1 MEELSDGQ
9 LLRII
14 IGEADTFEGRPLYEA
29 ILVMLRRE
37 GLAGASV
44 FHGTAGFGA
53 SSVVHTSKVLRLSQD
68 LPVLIECVDTA
79 AKIDSV
85 LPILDG
91 MITEGLMT
99 IEKADVR
106 VYRGREDR

>member
-1 MEELSDGQ
+1 MEELRDGQ

-14 IGEADTFEGRPLYEA
+14 IGEDDTFEGQPLYQA
-29 ILVMLRRE
+29 ILLMLRRE

-53 SSVVHTSKVLRLSQD
+53 SSIVHTSKVLRLSQD

-79 AKIDSV
+79 AKIDAV
-85 LPILDG
+85 VPILDS
-91 MITEGLMT
+91 MIDEGLMT
-99 IEKADVR
+99 IERTDVR
-106 VYRGREDR
+106 VYRGRSG

>member
-1 MEELSDGQ
+1 MEELRDGR

-14 IGEADTFEGRPLYEA
+14 VGEDDTYEGQPLYEA
-29 ILVMLRRE
+29 ILLMLRRE

-53 SSVVHTSKVLRLSQD
+53 SSVVHTSKILRLSQD
-68 LPVLIECVDTA
+68 LPVLIETVDTA
-79 AKIDSV
+79 AKIEAV
-85 LPILDG
+85 LPILDS
-91 MITEGLMT
+91 MVSEGLVT

-106 VYRGREDR
+106 VYRGRPG

>member
-1 MEELSDGQ
+1 MEELTDGQ

-14 IGEADTFEGRPLYEA
+14 VGEDDTHDGQPLYEA
-29 ILVMLRRE
+29 ILLMLRRE

-44 FHGTAGFGA
+44 FHGIAGFGA
-53 SSVVHTSKVLRLSQD
+53 SSVVHTSKILRLSQD

-79 AKIDSV
+79 AKIEAV

-91 MITEGLMT
+91 MVTEGLVT

-106 VYRGREDR
+106 VYRGRPS

>member
-1 MEELSDGQ
+1 MEELKDGQ

-14 IGEADTFEGRPLYEA
+14 VGEDDTHDGQPLYEA
-29 ILVMLRRE
+29 ILLMLRRE

-44 FHGTAGFGA
+44 FHGIAGFGA
-53 SSVVHTSKVLRLSQD
+53 SSVVHTSKILRLSQD

-79 AKIDSV
+79 ARIEAV
-85 LPILDG
+85 LPTLDA
-91 MITEGLMT
+91 MVTEGLVT

-106 VYRGREDR
+106 VYRGRPS

>member
-1 MEELSDGQ
+1 MEELRDGQ

-14 IGEADTFEGRPLYEA
+14 IGEDDTFEGQPLYQA
-29 ILVMLRRE
+29 ILLMLRRE

-68 LPVLIECVDTA
+68 LPVLIECVDAA
-79 AKIDSV
+79 AKIDAV
-85 LPILDG
+85 VPILDS
-91 MITEGLMT
+91 MIEEGLMT

-106 VYRGREDR
+106 VYRGRSG